1 MVPGSDKLK
10 IGGINRKSEMTTE
23 ESGGDG
29 KDQKS
34 LWTDNRKGL
43 SLYSEEVEREE
54 FSLEMKSERA
64 TQINYNRS
72 LKLTLIGVKM
82 SLFWI

>member
-10 IGGINRKSEMTTE
+10 IGGINRKSEMTPG

-29 KDQKS
+29 RDQEA
-34 LWTDNRKGL
+34 LWIDNRKGL
-43 SLYSEEVEREE
+43 SFYSEKVEREE